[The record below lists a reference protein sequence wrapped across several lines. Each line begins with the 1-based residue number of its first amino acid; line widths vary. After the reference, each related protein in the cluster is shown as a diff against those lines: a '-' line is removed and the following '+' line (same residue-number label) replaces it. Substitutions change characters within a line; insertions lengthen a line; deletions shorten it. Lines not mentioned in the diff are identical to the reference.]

1 VTQNLEF
8 ALEAAWKVLAVGLL
22 FGAGLPMLF
31 ALGVRSMAWG
41 TGGAAEVAVDTQPHP
56 LGRVLAVVC
65 FGVVVAAIGL
75 GLTMIVATG
84 MGKVV
89 TFDHVYPT
97 LIDKPK

>member
-1 VTQNLEF
+1 MTQNLEF

-41 TGGAAEVAVDTQPHP
+41 TGGAAEVTVDTQPHP